1 MQTRVAIAIMVLCI
15 SGSGYGQGI
24 NPDKAVRDLTS
35 KQAGIQL
42 KAQDDIFTSLGTP
55 KHPSR
60 GQMVSSIIEVA
71 TGPEVTEFGPRALA
85 MMGIA
90 LERDPSA
97 GDLVDAFE
105 RVYRSTPSGG
115 VRDVAVYHLVANVH
129 SPGAMQALRKVAR
142 EPVDKA
148 DHRAM
153 VRMMSEFGGPEL
165 KALARE
171 MYANKWVSD
180 WVAAAGLKRMLGSSK
195 PSGNE

>member
-71 TGPEVTEFGPRALA
+71 TGPEVTEFGSRALA

-105 RVYRSTPSGG
+105 RVYIDRRPLAACVMWPFITSSRTLIHLMRCKRFERSHASPSI
-115 VRDVAVYHLVANVH
+115 R
-129 SPGAMQALRKVAR
+129 PIIEQ
-142 EPVDKA
+142 
-148 DHRAM
+148 
-153 VRMMSEFGGPEL
+153 
-165 KALARE
+165 
-171 MYANKWVSD
+171 W
-180 WVAAAGLKRMLGSSK
+180 
-195 PSGNE
+195 SG